1 MKNILIIISL
11 LTSITAWGQVTPDTH
26 GSSFLQHTVETIAD
40 DPTFAQ
46 AYVGV
51 CVMDHQGNMLAGINQ
66 DKMLTPASNMKLFS
80 TGAALH
86 ILGPEHRFETT
97 LAYDGVIEDGALKGN
112 LFVIGGGD
120 PTLGSKDSIAV
131 PLERTFAVWEKL
143 LRDAG
148 VRRIEG
154 WIVGDGR
161 YFEGPAEEPT
171 WLWNDIG
178 TYYGAGVTGLMF
190 YENMQSFSV
199 SAGASVGAP
208 VNIKPYYP
216 DCPWMDFRYACSTG
230 SAGSGDLLYMYTSDL
245 APVAEIRGTFGV
257 DRAAKRVD
265 CANKFP
271 EYTCAHY
278 FADYLRRKGIPCTEG
293 AGDFR
298 LETAWMSNNGR
309 CAESGEWL
317 RAEAETEGLTV
328 LGSTF
333 SPSLKRIV
341 FETNHASNNVYAETL
356 FRTLG
361 KTLRSNACY
370 DSSYVAINDAFAE
383 LGVAGLKGVKIQ
395 DGSGLSRQNLVSP
408 EALCRFLYAMTGSPA
423 FDSFLESLPSPGFAG
438 TLEYNMKGQPEALRS
453 RIKVKSGSMNGVR
466 CYSGYILPTGTTD
479 IMESRTEPGATN
491 DFGDGSVHGTTKA
504 GGLPEGALI
513 VSIMTNNCTSPTWK
527 ARPLLDKLMV
537 ALARY
542 N

>member
-1 MKNILIIISL
+1 MMRSIYMFIFL
-11 LTSITAWGQVTPDTH
+11 LLSVSVWGQDM
-26 GSSFLQHTVETIAD
+26 QVEDKSEIIQQAVDAVVAD
-40 DPTFAQ
+40 PSFAQ
-46 AYVGV
+46 AIVGI
-51 CVMDHQGNMLAGINQ
+51 CVMDSEGNVLAGSNQ
-66 DKMLTPASNMKLFS
+66 EKMLIPASNMKLFS

-86 ILGPEHRFETT
+86 VLGPEYCFETT
-97 LAYDGVIEDGALKGN
+97 VAHDGVVEDGVLKGN

-154 WIVGDGR
+154 SIVGDGR

-199 SAGASVGAP
+199 SAGPSVGAP
-208 VNIKPYYP
+208 VNIRPHYP
-216 DCPWMDFRYACSTG
+216 ECPWMDFRYACSTG
-230 SAGSGDLLYMYTSDL
+230 TAGTGDLLYMYTSDL
-245 APVAEIRGTFGV
+245 APVAEIRGTFAV

-278 FADYLRRKGIPCTEG
+278 FAEYLRRKGIQCSEG

-298 LETAWMSNNGR
+298 LKTDWMS
-309 CAESGEWL
+309 
-317 RAEAETEGLTV
+317 ETKLERMTV
-328 LGSTF
+328 LGSSF
-333 SPSLKRIV
+333 SPSLDRIV
-341 FETNHASNNVYAETL
+341 FETNHASNNVFAETL
-356 FRTLG
+356 FRSLG
-361 KTLRSNACY
+361 KVLHSSACY
-370 DSSYVAINDAFAE
+370 DSSYVAINDAFTE
-383 LGVAGLKGVKIQ
+383 LGLAEMKGIRIQ

-408 EALCRFLYAMTGSPA
+408 EALCRFLYAITSSPA
-423 FDSFLESLPSPGFAG
+423 FDVFLNSLPSPGFAG

-453 RIKVKSGSMNGVR
+453 RIKVKSGSMTGVR
-466 CYSGYILPTGTTD
+466 CYSGYILP
-479 IMESRTEPGATN
+479 SGATT
-491 DFGDGSVHGTTKA
+491 ST
-504 GGLPEGALI
+504 GLPEGALI

-527 ARPLLDKLMV
+527 VRPLLDRMMATIAK
-537 ALARY
+537 Y

>member
-1 MKNILIIISL
+1 MKNIFVIISMFL
-11 LTSITAWGQVTPDTH
+11 CVSLWGQNPVQQ
-26 GSSFLQHTVETIAD
+26 SVYEIVAD
-40 DPTFAQ
+40 PAFAQ
-46 AYVGV
+46 AVVGV
-51 CVMDHQGNMLAGINQ
+51 CVMDADGNILAGHNQ
-66 DKMLTPASNMKLFS
+66 EKMLVPASNMKLIS

-86 ILGPEHRFETT
+86 ILGPEHSFETT
-97 LAYDGVIEDGALKGN
+97 LTYDGVIEEGVLKGN
-112 LFVIGGGD
+112 LFVTGGGD

-131 PLERTFAVWEKL
+131 PLERTFAIWEKM

-148 VRRIEG
+148 VRKIEG
-154 WIVGDGR
+154 AIIGDGR
-161 YFEGPAEEPT
+161 YFEGPAEEPS

-199 SAGASVGAP
+199 SAGPAMGAP

-230 SAGSGDLLYMYTSDL
+230 AAGSGDLLYMYTSDL

-278 FADYLRRKGIPCTEG
+278 FTESLRRKGISCSEG
-293 AGDFR
+293 AGDFKMA
-298 LETAWMSNNGR
+298 TDWM
-309 CAESGEWL
+309 
-317 RAEAETEGLTV
+317 EGNSSAPDSSCLTI
-328 LGSTF
+328 LGSSF
-333 SPSLKRIV
+333 SPDLERIA

-361 KTLRSNACY
+361 KTLRSSACY

-383 LGVAGLKGVKIQ
+383 LGLTDLKGMKIQ
-395 DGSGLSRQNLVSP
+395 DGSGLSRKNLVSP
-408 EALCRFLYAMTGSPA
+408 EALCRFLHAMSGSPA
-423 FDSFLESLPSPGFAG
+423 FDVFLNSLPSPGYAG

-453 RIKVKSGSMNGVR
+453 RVKVKSGSMEGVR
-466 CYSGYILPTGTTD
+466 CYSGYILPSAGMVAEDTV
-479 IMESRTEPGATN
+479 SN
-491 DFGDGSVHGTTKA
+491 DSVKA
-504 GGLPEGALI
+504 KGLPEGALI
-513 VSIMTNNCTSPTWK
+513 ISIMTNNCTSPTWK
-527 ARPLLDKLMV
+527 VRPLLDRLMV
-537 ALARY
+537 ALARS

>member
-1 MKNILIIISL
+1 MRKIFVILYL
-11 LTSITAWGQVTPDTH
+11 LVSASAWGQAEQVVDRAET
-26 GSSFLQHTVETIAD
+26 LQQAVDAVVY

-46 AYVGV
+46 AVVGV
-51 CVMDHQGNMLAGINQ
+51 CVMDSEGNILAGFNQ
-66 DKMLTPASNMKLFS
+66 EKMLVPASNMKLIS

-86 ILGPEHRFETT
+86 LLGPSFTFETG
-97 LAYDGVIEDGALKGN
+97 LAHDGVIEDGVLKGN

-131 PLERTFAVWEKL
+131 PLERTFASWEKL

-154 WIVGDGR
+154 AIVGDGR
-161 YFEGPAEEPT
+161 YFEGPAEEPS

-199 SAGASVGAP
+199 SAGPAVGAP
-208 VNIKPYYP
+208 VNIKPHYP

-230 SAGSGDLLYMYTSDL
+230 VAGSGDLLYMYTSDL

-278 FADYLRRKGIPCTEG
+278 FTDYLRRRGISCSKG
-293 AGDFR
+293 AGDFK
-298 LETAWMSNNGR
+298 LVTDWIDEIP
-309 CAESGEWL
+309 
-317 RAEAETEGLTV
+317 EGQDRHTDGDL
-328 LGSTF
+328 LPIGSTL
-333 SPSLKRIV
+333 SPTLDRIV

-356 FRTLG
+356 FRLIG
-361 KTLRSNACY
+361 KTICDNACY
-370 DSSYVAINDAFAE
+370 DSSYVAINDMFIE
-383 LGVAGLKGVKIQ
+383 LGIGDSKGFRIQ
-395 DGSGLSRQNLVSP
+395 DGSGLSRQNLISP
-408 EALCRFLYAMTGSPA
+408 EALCRFLHAMTDSPA
-423 FDSFLESLPSPGFAG
+423 FEPFLVSLPSPGFTG

-453 RIKVKSGSMNGVR
+453 RIKVKSGSMTGVR
-466 CYSGYILPTGTTD
+466 CYSGYILPSET
-479 IMESRTEPGATN
+479 SAS
-491 DFGDGSVHGTTKA
+491 GSVETK
-504 GGLPEGALI
+504 GLPEGALI
-513 VSIMTNNCTSPTWK
+513 ISIMTNNCTSPTWK
-527 ARPLLDKLMV
+527 VRPLLDRLMV
-537 ALARY
+537 AIARY